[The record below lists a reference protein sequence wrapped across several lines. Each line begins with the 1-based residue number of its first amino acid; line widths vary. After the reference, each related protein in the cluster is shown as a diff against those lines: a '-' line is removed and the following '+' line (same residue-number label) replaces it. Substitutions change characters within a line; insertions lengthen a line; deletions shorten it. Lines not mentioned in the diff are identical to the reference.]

1 MKKFFGIAVVVG
13 AVVAGAAVG
22 YKFATDSNLRER
34 MVRNAKDALHVSKQ
48 RMDEMTEEVALKTAR
63 VTKNPKINQDWVDK
77 QWEAVI

>member
-22 YKFATDSNLRER
+22 YKLATDSNLRER